1 MTTPALACAVLL
13 AGAPFAHLRFDPDTV
28 LTRLAPTRA
37 VAHPERGE
45 IVIHL
50 APVDLPAGTVHD
62 GMHGEG
68 GGHGHGVV
76 PPVALVELPVDGS
89 FYGFRAE
96 VVDSLGRPLPPA
108 LIHHVNVID
117 PDHRELFLPISRRAA
132 AAGRETGDVALPWL
146 FFGVPFQRGQRFV
159 VSGML
164 HNPLET
170 SYHDVRV
177 RVVLQYTPARRPW
190 PLIRGAP
197 FQLDVAFPV
206 GDKSFDL
213 PPGRSE
219 RSYEASPAIPGTIVG
234 IGGHLHDYGVSIELA
249 NARTGEVIWRAEPER
264 DGAGRLKSIPIGR
277 LYGPTRLGTRIEP
290 GERYRVTVVYDNPTG
305 RTLPGGG
312 MGVVGGLFVPDDS
325 VSWPRV
331 NPADTLYIKD
341 LLHATRQLKGAAVAH
356 SGH

>member
-1 MTTPALACAVLL
+1 MIATLLTSVAQLAAAPLPPSRPDPNPVIQRLL
-13 AGAPFAHLRFDPDTV
+13 
-28 LTRLAPTRA
+28 PTRA

-50 APVDLPAGTVHD
+50 APVDLPAGGHE
-62 GMHGEG
+62 GQG
-68 GGHGHGVV
+68 GGHGHAQF
-76 PPVALVELPVDGS
+76 PPVALTELPADGS
-89 FYGFRAE
+89 LYGFRAE
-96 VVDSLGRPLPPA
+96 VIDSLGRALPA
-108 LIHHVNVID
+108 VLIHHVNVID
-117 PDHRELFLPISRRAA
+117 PDNRELFLPISRRIA

-146 FFGVPFQRGQRFV
+146 LFGIPFQRGQRLV
-159 VSGML
+159 VNAML

-190 PLIRGAP
+190 PMFRGAP

-206 GDKSFDL
+206 GDKSFDV

-219 RSYEASPAIPGTIVG
+219 RSYEASPAIPGTIVA
-234 IGGHLHDYGVSIELA
+234 IGGHMHDYGVSIALT
-249 NARTGEVIWRAEPER
+249 NARTGAVIWRAESQR
-264 DGAGRLKSIPIGR
+264 DSAGRLQSIPIGQ
-277 LYGPTRLGTRIEP
+277 LWGLTSLGAHVEP

-305 RTLPGGG
+305 RALTQGG

-325 VSWPRV
+325 VAWPRV
-331 NPADTLYIKD
+331 NGTDTLYIKD
-341 LLHATRQLKGAAVAH
+341 LLHATRQEKEATVAH